1 MTHEEEKKEIV
12 GVIQNESRYLVSR
25 NIKAYRKKAGM
36 TQSQLAEKINKTVEM
51 VCQLENNVASTKLST
66 LDAIA
71 NVFGIETYM
80 LFLNKDRPNLES
92 FSPELT
98 DLMFELEDQSPDFVN
113 ALNLLLKAYQN
124 KRS

>member
-1 MTHEEEKKEIV
+1 MRNEEKKEVAGCIN
-12 GVIQNESRYLVSR
+12 NESRYLVSR
-25 NIKAYRKKAGM
+25 NIKIYRRKAGM
-36 TQSQLAEKINKTVEM
+36 TQSQLAERIDKTVEM

-71 NVFGIETYM
+71 DVFGIETYV

-98 DLMFELEDQSPDFVN
+98 ELMFELEDQSPEFVA
-113 ALNLLLKAYQN
+113 ALGLLLKTHQN

>member
-1 MTHEEEKKEIV
+1 MTHEEEKKEII
-12 GVIQNESRYLVSR
+12 GLIRNESRYIVSR
-25 NIKAYRKKAGM
+25 NIKAYRKKAGL
-36 TQSQLAEKINKTVEM
+36 TQSQLAEKISKTVEM

-71 NVFGIETYM
+71 DVFGIETYM

-98 DLMFELEDQSPDFVN
+98 DLMFELEDQSPEFVN
-113 ALNLLLKAYQN
+113 ALNLLLKAYRD
-124 KRS
+124 KKS